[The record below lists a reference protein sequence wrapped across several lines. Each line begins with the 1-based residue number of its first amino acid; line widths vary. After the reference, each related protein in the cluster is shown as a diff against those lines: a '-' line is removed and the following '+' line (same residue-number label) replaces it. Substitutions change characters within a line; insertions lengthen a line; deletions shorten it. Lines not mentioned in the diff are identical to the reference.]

1 MSGDSFP
8 RRRKHQ
14 YVSGTSSNS
23 LASLHSQ
30 PASLYAVLPQA
41 QSVVETG
48 IPAGEEGSRTAK
60 VFDSDLVP
68 KGSEMPGRE
77 RTQEFNAFATSLQMK
92 MDMPDGVARLNSR
105 PYHAKAEVGE
115 FSQLARKIGHDLSQ
129 TFFKLEKLTMIA
141 KKRTLFDDQMI
152 EVDELTAIIK
162 QDIALL
168 NTQIASLQKVI
179 QRNISRTAANQ
190 TQHSKSVVVSFQS
203 RLASMSSEFRSVLEM
218 RTENMKHQR
227 LRREK
232 YSSTEPVPSSLPAS
246 ASEGRLGSILLRGDL
261 NSDAGENQY
270 VLNMEELDR
279 QVQQQQVQ
287 LLDHQDSYLRARA
300 ETMSNIETTIVE
312 LGQIF
317 AQLGRMVQ
325 EQGELVQRIDSNVE
339 ETTFHVQSAHLEL
352 VKYFRSISRNR
363 WLAIKV
369 FAVLIAFFV
378 FFVVVMV

>member
-1 MSGDSFP
+1 MSGLSFP

-14 YVSGTSSNS
+14 YATGINNSSLVSQ
-23 LASLHSQ
+23 HSQ
-30 PASLYAVLPQA
+30 PLSLYADLSQVR
-41 QSVVETG
+41 SVVEAA
-48 IPAGEEGSRTAK
+48 IPTQEEGSTIAK
-60 VFDSDLVP
+60 EFDAELLSKVS
-68 KGSEMPGRE
+68 GMPGRE
-77 RTQEFNAFATSLQMK
+77 RTQEFNAFAMSLQMK
-92 MDMPDGVARLNSR
+92 TAASDVTQPRRQD
-105 PYHAKAEVGE
+105 HAKAEVGE
-115 FSQLARKIGHDLSQ
+115 FSQLAKKIGHDLSQ
-129 TFFKLEKLTMIA
+129 TFVKLEKLTIIA
-141 KKRTLFDDQMI
+141 KKRTLFDDQMA
-152 EVDELTAIIK
+152 EVDELTSIIK

-168 NTQIASLQKVI
+168 NTQIASLQKLI
-179 QRNISRTAANQ
+179 HRNMKFTATNQ

-203 RLASMSSEFRSVLEM
+203 RLASISSEFRSVLEM

-232 YSSTEPVPSSLPAS
+232 FSSTEPVPSSLPAS
-246 ASEGRLGSILLRGDL
+246 ASEGRLGSILLRGDC
-261 NSDAGENQY
+261 SDMSENQY

-279 QVQQQQVQ
+279 QTQQQQLQ

-300 ETMSNIETTIVE
+300 ETMGNIETTIVE

-339 ETTFHVQSAHLEL
+339 ETALHVQSAHMEL

-369 FAVLIAFFV
+369 FAVLIAFFI
-378 FFVVVMV
+378 FFVIVML